1 MYGDFDMSTL
11 AKTLMTKADAGS
23 LDFGH
28 VSQFTATDVREAI
41 SALVAE
47 DKLSLADALCE
58 AGLSLHP
65 RDENI
70 LSMAALMA
78 NLHQDWGRSESYIRE
93 LMDVQ
98 GGKATAFTWN
108 LLIRVLRCQA
118 EPVEALS
125 TARSAL
131 IQHPE
136 NPDFLREVSEL
147 ESFFGEAA
155 IFVQP
160 SQTWQ

>member
-1 MYGDFDMSTL
+1 MNTL
-11 AKTLMTKADAGS
+11 AKTLMTMTDAGG
-23 LDFGH
+23 LDFHH
-28 VSQFTATDVREAI
+28 VSQFTATDLREAI
-41 SALVAE
+41 SSLVAE

-78 NLHQDWGRSESYIRE
+78 NLHQDWERSESYIRE
-93 LMDVQ
+93 LMVVQ

-136 NPDFLREVSEL
+136 NPDILIEVSEL

-155 IFVQP
+155 IFVQL
-160 SQTWQ
+160 SQTRQ